1 MDLASIPGLSRVS
14 GTSNLDPSTI
24 LGTVTQ
30 EKEKTDGVLFDT
42 FLNTA
47 IDNIRETNNYL
58 SKAEDEKI
66 KFALGETDNA
76 HDLGIALQKASSA
89 LQYTIA
95 VRDKLMEAYR
105 ELMQMQI

>member
-1 MDLASIPGLSRVS
+1 MDLSAIAGSSRVS
-14 GTSNLDPSTI
+14 GISNLDPSTI
-24 LGTVTQ
+24 LGKITQ
-30 EKEKTDGVLFDT
+30 ENEKADGALFDT

-47 IDNIRETNNYL
+47 IDNIKETNNYL
-58 SKAEDEKI
+58 SMAEDEKI

-89 LQYTIA
+89 LQYTVA

>member
-1 MDLASIPGLSRVS
+1 M
-14 GTSNLDPSTI
+14 
-24 LGTVTQ
+24 
-30 EKEKTDGVLFDT
+30 
-42 FLNTA
+42 
-47 IDNIRETNNYL
+47 

>member
-1 MDLASIPGLSRVS
+1 MDLSAIAGSSRVS
-14 GTSNLDPSTI
+14 GISNLDPGTM
-24 LGTVTQ
+24 LGEVTE
-30 EKEKTDGVLFDT
+30 EKKKAEGSLFDT

-47 IDNIRETNNYL
+47 IDNIKETNHYL

-66 KFALGETDNA
+66 RFALGETDNA

-89 LQYTIA
+89 LQYTVA

-105 ELMQMQI
+105 ELMQLQI